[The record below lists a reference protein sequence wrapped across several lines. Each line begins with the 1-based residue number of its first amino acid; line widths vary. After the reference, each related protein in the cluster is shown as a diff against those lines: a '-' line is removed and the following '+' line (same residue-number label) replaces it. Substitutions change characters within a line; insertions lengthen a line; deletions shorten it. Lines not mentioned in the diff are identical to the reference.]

1 MKAVERAVLSI
12 VMRSAAIAVERRLS
26 HLRAT

>member
-12 VMRSAAIAVERRLS
+12 VMRSAAIADERRLS
-26 HLRAT
+26 LLRTT